1 MSTDNN
7 IDGLVS
13 LGASISLGASLANTN
28 HTLQAIGSLRAEVDG
43 DDAVDQWSSPAVN
56 YSGGMNRSV
65 HAFDSI
71 VVPHTAEE
79 ELALKTAKEK
89 LNAVRG
95 NGTFAEVE
103 AAEEAV
109 KLAERWDI
117 RSDVLD
123 HLVRPPQYDG
133 ETGKLV
139 DRGGLIA
146 RAVDLIVKKG
156 DKERVAVSFLGKV
169 PQWVRN
175 RDSVKEAVT
184 KAVVARQERIQNCP
198 HTQRMFKAVVEHEN
212 SVITDV
218 PRDFEWTKGEHGL
231 DANYL
236 LPVKTEA
243 MDNILTDLGNTGILD
258 NGNAISAL
266 PELASA

>member
-1 MSTDNN
+1 MSEDNN

-89 LNAVRG
+89 LNAVR

-133 ETGKLV
+133 ETGKLI

-146 RAVDLIVKKG
+146 RAVDLIVKKD

-218 PRDFEWTKGEHGL
+218 PREFEWTKGEHGL